1 MTTIASA
8 RSFLFVPANRP
19 ERYAK
24 ALASGAGAVIIDLED
39 AVAPDAKVQARQQLA
54 NGFDSLPAADRP
66 RVLVRI
72 NAQVTE
78 AEHQK
83 LKIHAAKNKTSI
95 SELLRA
101 FIATIPE

>member
-1 MTTIASA
+1 MNANKKTTGLTAG
-8 RSFLFVPANRP
+8 RP
-19 ERYAK
+19 SVRK
-24 ALASGAGAVIIDLED
+24 QNLSMED
-39 AVAPDAKVQARQQLA
+39 K
-54 NGFDSLPAADRP
+54 S
-66 RVLVRI
+66 VLVRI

-101 FIATIPE
+101 FIATLPD

>member
-1 MTTIASA
+1 MNKKTTGLAAGRPSA
-8 RSFLFVPANRP
+8 IKRKVSMEDEP
-19 ERYAK
+19 E
-24 ALASGAGAVIIDLED
+24 
-39 AVAPDAKVQARQQLA
+39 
-54 NGFDSLPAADRP
+54 
-66 RVLVRI
+66 LVRI

-101 FIATIPE
+101 FIATLPD

>member
-1 MTTIASA
+1 MNTIKKTTGLAAGRPSVSKQN
-8 RSFLFVPANRP
+8 RSM
-19 ERYAK
+19 
-24 ALASGAGAVIIDLED
+24 ED
-39 AVAPDAKVQARQQLA
+39 QP
-54 NGFDSLPAADRP
+54 
-66 RVLVRI
+66 VLVRI

-101 FIATIPE
+101 FIGTLPD